1 MKKLFSIC
9 LLFVWFS
16 CKNDEKKFDNVSYEK
31 QKESIEQK
39 ERKNPLRFLVV
50 EGDSKKNIIGQT
62 VVKMNIKNTA
72 TVVTYKNV
80 RVKMLFYDKEG
91 NVFENH
97 EEVLEK
103 QISPGEKQKIK
114 SKYFAQ
120 RKTDSIAFT
129 IMAATD
135 VE

>member
-9 LLFVWFS
+9 LLFVLFS

-62 VVKMNIKNTA
+62 VVKMTIRNTA

-97 EEVLEK
+97 EEVTEK
-103 QISPGEKQKIK
+103 QIAPGEKQKIK

-120 RKTDSIAFT
+120 RKTDSIG
-129 IMAATD
+129 
-135 VE
+135 